1 MPKYNL
7 LCTRDHE
14 FEGWFASEESYLDQK
29 NKKLIACPICDN
41 TGIRRAVMAPNINL
55 KSKKIQS
62 KKSNTAFYNS
72 RSTLQHLKTW
82 VEKNCENV
90 GDNFAKEARKASL
103 GERDDHIYGTASDKE
118 IKELHKEGIGAI
130 RIPNVKDN

>member
-1 MPKYNL
+1 M
-7 LCTRDHE
+7 
-14 FEGWFASEESYLDQK
+14 F
-29 NKKLIACPICDN
+29 ICDN
-41 TGIRRAVMAPNINL
+41 TGIRRAVMAPNVNL
-55 KSKKIQS
+55 KSKKIKS
-62 KKSNTAFYNS
+62 KKTNTAFYNS

-118 IKELHKEGIGAI
+118 IKDLHKEGIGAI

>member
-7 LCTRDHE
+7 LCARDHE

-41 TGIRRAVMAPNINL
+41 TGVRRAVMAPNVNL
-55 KSKKIQS
+55 KSEKIKS
-62 KKSNTAFYNS
+62 KKTNTAFYNS

-118 IKELHKEGIGAI
+118 IKDLHKEGIGAI

>member
-41 TGIRRAVMAPNINL
+41 TGIRRAVMAPNVNL
-55 KSKKIQS
+55 KSKKLQS

-118 IKELHKEGIGAI
+118 IKDLHKEGIGAI

>member
-7 LCTRDHE
+7 RCTRDHE
-14 FEGWFASEESYLDQK
+14 FEGWFASEKSYLDQK
-29 NKKLIACPICDN
+29 TKKLIACPICDN

-118 IKELHKEGIGAI
+118 IKDLHKEGIGAI